1 MIRFRLLQRLKKRW
15 LASRKHR
22 IAGFTLIEILVSL
35 LIGAI
40 ITAALLSLVVDLTDT
55 NLKDTS
61 RSETQRDMQAALN
74 YIAQDLREAVY
85 VYDGACLLTGNG
97 TPNSN
102 NYATTCPGLANY
114 IAPNVTQAPNYPV
127 LAFWRPDTL
136 PPVVQAQCRAAANS
150 PVDPILGNVALQN
163 LVGPTNPVGADG
175 VPCASG
181 KSYTLVVYGI
191 TQGANNGWQGR
202 ARLTRYKLTQFQG
215 NSTTMNTGWTNPQYD
230 ANSGFQQWPFRS
242 DGTQA
247 PGYAQATNNGDMDVL
262 VDFVDDTQV
271 NSLPTN
277 QQPNCVSP
285 SVMTPPTPTF
295 ASFFACVRGNTL
307 NAITNSVTPEIGINQ
322 EVLVVLEGNVSGRA
336 GFPNSNNNVARLS
349 PLQTR
354 VLVRGI
360 LNKQPS

>member
-1 MIRFRLLQRLKKRW
+1 MIRFRLLQRLRKRW
-15 LASRKHR
+15 LASRKHQ

-97 TPNSN
+97 TPTSN

-114 IAPNVTQAPNYPV
+114 VAPNVTQAPNYPV
-127 LAFWRPDTL
+127 LAFWRPDPL
-136 PPVVQAQCRAAANS
+136 PPTVQQQCQQAANS
-150 PVDPILGNVALQN
+150 PLDPVQGNIALQN
-163 LVGPTNPVGADG
+163 LVGPPNGADG
-175 VPCASG
+175 VPCPSG

-191 TQGANNGWQGR
+191 SQGANNGWQGR
-202 ARLTRYKLTQFQG
+202 ARITRYKLSQFRQDG
-215 NSTTMNTGWTNPQYD
+215 TTNQGWTNPQYD
-230 ANSGFQQWPFRS
+230 DNSGFQQWPFRS

-247 PGYAQATNNGDMDVL
+247 PGYAQATNNGDIDVL

-277 QQPNCVSP
+277 QQPNCVAP
-285 SVMTPPTPTF
+285 SIMTPTNPTF

-307 NAITNSVTPEIGINQ
+307 DAVTNSVTPEIGINQ
-322 EVLVVLEGNVSGRA
+322 EVLLVLEGNVSGRA
-336 GFPNSNNNVARLS
+336 GFPNNYNNTARLS

-360 LNKQPS
+360 LNKKPS